1 MSDPIS
7 SITSSLKASQII
19 PDMIPS
25 SDWTPTVLFSV
36 IFKGG
41 QAVVLGNEL
50 TVEDAADE
58 PDIDF
63 TPLTLSPF
71 ADGNKSYT
79 LAMTD
84 YDAPSR
90 TDHQFGEYRHWVVS
104 LESNEKSS
112 NNKM

>member
-7 SITSSLKASQII
+7 SITSSLKSSQII
-19 PDMIPS
+19 PDIIPF

-36 IFKGG
+36 LFPAKGG

-50 TVEDAADE
+50 TVEDTVDE

-71 ADGNKSYT
+71 ADGDKGYT

-90 TDHQFGEYRHWVVS
+90 TDHQFGEFRHWVVS
-104 LESNEKSS
+104 PE
-112 NNKM
+112 MGFYQR